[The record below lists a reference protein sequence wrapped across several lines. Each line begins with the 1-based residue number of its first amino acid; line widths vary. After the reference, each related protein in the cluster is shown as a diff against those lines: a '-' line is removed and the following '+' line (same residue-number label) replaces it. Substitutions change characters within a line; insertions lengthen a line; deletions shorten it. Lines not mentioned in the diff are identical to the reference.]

1 MASLLPSHRIIKI
14 TKQLFDIPIMFYVF
28 PPGTHSPEIAPG
40 SLPVAT
46 LYLNRL
52 SPHPWIMYPRWGATL
67 SFIAILQVA
76 LK

>member
-1 MASLLPSHRIIKI
+1 MFSAPCNAASFAPPL
-14 TKQLFDIPIMFYVF
+14 VF

-52 SPHPWIMYPRWGATL
+52 SPHPCIMYPRRGATL